1 MAARSLAEAIVA
13 EARRWI
19 GTPYHHQA
27 SARGAGCDCAGLVLG
42 VWRAV
47 IGPWPEELPP
57 YTPDWAEASGEEL
70 VRDMARRHMAEIGL
84 AAARPGDVLVF
95 RMLRHGSAKHCAIL
109 SGPDGRVPFRS
120 EDRNGCPTMIHA
132 FSGHKVREEHLS
144 PAWTRRLAHVFR
156 FPERA

>member
-1 MAARSLAEAIVA
+1 MAGRSLAEAIVA

-27 SARGAGCDCAGLVLG
+27 SSKGAGCDCAGLVLG

-47 IGPWPEELPP
+47 IGPWPEALPP

-95 RMLRHGSAKHCAIL
+95 RMLRHGPAKHCGIM
-109 SGPDGRVPFRS
+109 SGPDA
-120 EDRNGCPTMIHA
+120 MIHA
-132 FSGHKVREEHLS
+132 FSGHEVREEHLS
-144 PAWTRRLAHVFR
+144 PAWTRRLAHAFR